1 MELRIDGGDL
11 VATEAKYYSL
21 SYLAYGIGDVILI
34 FTTNTEIQRLQKQSK
49 KKMRSYLMKELSLN
63 L

>member
-21 SYLAYGIGDVILI
+21 LYLAYGIGDVILI
-34 FTTNTEIQRLQKQSK
+34 FTTNTELFKDHKNKARK
-49 KKMRSYLMKELSLN
+49 R
-63 L
+63 